1 MGATEVIAAFR
12 AAERV
17 TTICHENPD
26 ADTLGAATALR
37 IAAERLGKEGEVVS
51 SDVPPPFLGFMP
63 RVDEVRRA
71 PQLEPGLGARRGRCP
86 LPHWRRGARL
96 WPVARAGD
104 AREHRPP
111 RLE

>member
-17 TTICHENPD
+17 TTISHENPD

-71 PQLEPGLGARRGRCP
+71 PQLEPGLALVVDAALSRTGA
-86 LPHWRRGARL
+86 
-96 WPVARAGD
+96 VARAGD